1 VVSGG
6 APSDPR
12 PAPSTGPAGDAG
24 TASAS
29 YVGVGCLT
37 APAGFFGG
45 GMLGVAIGMIVGN
58 LRGCVPPEGLPIC
71 SMERYLWPGALLGL
85 LLLPTASLL
94 LLRRSRQRK
103 NST

>member
-1 VVSGG
+1 MSGG
-6 APSDPR
+6 TAHAPP
-12 PAPSTGPAGDAG
+12 GEG
-24 TASAS
+24 ASGGAS

-58 LRGCVPPEGLPIC
+58 FQRCVPPEGLPIC
-71 SMERYLWPGALLGL
+71 NLERFLWPGALLGL
-85 LLLPTASLL
+85 VLLPTASLL
-94 LLRRSRQRK
+94 LLRRSRRRK

>member
-6 APSDPR
+6 APGR
-12 PAPSTGPAGDAG
+12 PPNAAPGDPAGDAG
-24 TASAS
+24 AVSSS

-45 GMLGVAIGMIVGN
+45 GMLAVAIGMVVGN
-58 LRGCVPPEGLPIC
+58 LQRCVPPEGLPIC
-71 SMERYLWPGALLGL
+71 NMERYLWPGALLGL
-85 LLLPTASLL
+85 VLLPAASLL
-94 LLRRSRQRK
+94 LLRRSRRRK

>member
-1 VVSGG
+1 MSGG
-6 APSDPR
+6 A
-12 PAPSTGPAGDAG
+12 TGGPASAG
-24 TASAS
+24 GSATTP

-58 LRGCVPPEGLPIC
+58 FQRCVPLEGLPIC
-71 SMERYLWPGALLGL
+71 NLERYLWPGALLGL
-85 LLLPTASLL
+85 VLLPTASLL
-94 LLRRSRQRK
+94 LLRRSRRRK

>member
-6 APSDPR
+6 ATS
-12 PAPSTGPAGDAG
+12 APAGDGAPG
-24 TASAS
+24 RASF
-29 YVGVGCLT
+29 VGVGCLT

-58 LRGCVPPEGLPIC
+58 FQRCVPPEGLPIC
-71 SMERYLWPGALLGL
+71 NMERYLWPGALLGL

-94 LLRRSRQRK
+94 LLRRSRRRK